1 MAVQLFFSMAEGEP
15 AAVAAGGG
23 GGGSGT
29 AHTRAHAALFGSE
42 AAPPPWIEQGFEFS
56 AAPESRCGLLQ
67 GKNGPCG
74 VLAAVNAELLAQ
86 KGCPPPSAAVTEAD
100 LRAAL
105 AAILWRCASADAP
118 AGAKESI
125 AQEVVL
131 ARWEGAV
138 GGPIVTESFAADGA
152 ASVAAWLA
160 PVMPA
165 LRQKGGVVLLCYACV
180 LTRGVEAVRA
190 DVALDNGSGPLI
202 AGPHALCGTEL
213 MTLLMAGRAR
223 GNVGAYGQDGAKVTW
238 RGPSPF
244 GLLSRDELETGG
256 RPRHVFFF
264 CVVAGPPS
272 RSRSSRAWCR
282 DTAQLSLRSIPSGVP
297 LADPLKS
304 PPLPVYVLHGGDHF
318 SVAWIPLP
326 AKERFE
332 ARVRALFASA
342 RGGGSGGDANSA
354 AAEAVEAAMAEL
366 QAAPP
371 PPTTQGAVDLALW
384 NGLPPARGLRWLRL
398 RGIGD
403 GLAPAAPAPPS
414 LTPSHWRQSVGE
426 VESVVQAAKADK
438 ASLPAAWREHRY
450 ELSLVTKAV
459 AEGDVASAPRPPDAP
474 PPTLLPQGP
483 PPAAGEAWR
492 CASCYNSRFKTMCFG
507 ENPAPAAA
515 ACKFCGQAQQEA
527 GWTVWMRYADLPAP
541 VARRVDR
548 MAGPKVLAV
557 LRTRWPDVS
566 LWAVAGEVEAEV
578 GTAAAAG
585 VTLPAV

>member
-1 MAVQLFFSMAEGEP
+1 MAEGEP

-23 GGGSGT
+23 GGGT
-29 AHTRAHAALFGSE
+29 AHAGTPAAHAGTPAHAALFGSE

-86 KGCPPPSAAVTEAD
+86 KGCPPPSAAATEAD

-118 AGAKESI
+118 AGAKDSI

-152 ASVAAWLA
+152 ASVAAKLA
-160 PVMPA
+160 PLMPA

-238 RGPSPF
+238 REPSPF
-244 GLLSRDELETGG
+244 GLLSRDELET
-256 RPRHVFFF
+256 
-264 CVVAGPPS
+264 
-272 RSRSSRAWCR
+272 
-282 DTAQLSLRSIPSGVP
+282 GVP

-318 SVAWIPLP
+318 TVAWIPLP

-354 AAEAVEAAMAEL
+354 AAEAVEAATAEL

-371 PPTTQGAVDLALW
+371 PPATQGAVDLALW
-384 NGLPPARGLRWLRL
+384 NGLPPARGLRRLRL
-398 RGIGD
+398 RGVSD

-414 LTPSHWRQSVGE
+414 LTPSHWRLSVGE
-426 VESVVQAAKADK
+426 VESVVQAAKEDK

-459 AEGDVASAPRPPDAP
+459 AEEDVASAPRPPDAP